1 MTINP
6 ESARDAILAGR
17 TVRKTVGTGADDPTL
32 LLYLDGGMIYSQSIA
47 GWSAGVLEPLCWQSS
62 DYLLDN
68 LARALTLTLEPEDS

>member
-1 MTINP
+1 VTP
-6 ESARDAILAGR
+6 ADAREAILAGK
-17 TVRKTVGTGADDPTL
+17 TVRKTVGEHPDDL

-62 DYLLDN
+62 DYLLEN